1 MIPHTLP
8 LIQDRRLIITLF
20 FAACIPSA
28 PFAGKADKYIN
39 DLKTGPTIYYTP
51 EAAAYYASFGSA
63 TTTGI
68 SVNKD
73 AATHTFMATIKLGGM
88 VLSEVREA
96 VPVLIDIFPKAV
108 HVVEMRQARYNG
120 EGTFEDC
127 VSTYMMS
134 AKNQFMISCPFLDFN
149 SISQCEQFI
158 EGTSETEMISSS
170 KGKKGAISS
179 AIFNLRITFTFYGGE
194 CALSRLTGISLGHD
208 PAAWRQWWQ
217 SATPVVTSASPYT
230 YVVSS
235 PSGTMVTKNT
245 YDDIV
250 AGGKYRVVLT
260 TGDDLT
266 GVAESRTDTSMVL
279 ETTGGKPYAF
289 KFTLM
294 QSYQVLELPAPK
306 PTPVAKAAPAPGT
319 TRAEIITFEQLKQRA
334 SGNPELEVTL
344 NKGSIFKGKLQSIND
359 DRITLN
365 IEGSSIP
372 IAKDVI
378 KQIVF
383 IPFGAARKAENKE
396 RQKETPKGPFDTL
409 YIKNPQT
416 DNYGNPKPDILHFG
430 TIIDEGDNYVTMKP
444 LDGSAPTKFS
454 RDEITRFIRHSASSA
469 NDAIKRY
476 AKSLTCPSDM
486 FMVDMPPGRG
496 GKPFFKVC
504 VDKYEYP
511 NKSGTVPR
519 TKLTY
524 GEAKKLCEQQGKR
537 LCTTQEWMWAC
548 SGEDGLPYPYG
559 RNLVQDRCNTDIRLI
574 ETSGNR
580 INCVSPFG
588 GFDMSGNL
596 FEWVTTKGGGMA
608 LMGGPVSKCQTIA
621 RASSGNAKPLSGV
634 RCCKGN

>member
-1 MIPHTLP
+1 MKLHTFGYVP
-8 LIQDRRLIITLF
+8 ASRLIANLF
-20 FAACIPSA
+20 FTACISSTI
-28 PFAGKADKYIN
+28 FAGGEVDKYIK
-39 DLKTGPTIYYTP
+39 DLKSGPTVYYTP
-51 EAAAYYASFGSA
+51 EAVAYFASFSPA

-73 AATHTFMATIKLGGM
+73 AATHTFMATIKLGSM
-88 VLSEVREA
+88 VLSEAREA

-158 EGTSETEMISSS
+158 EGTNETEMISSS
-170 KGKKGAISS
+170 PGRKGAISS

-194 CALSRLTGISLGHD
+194 CALSRLTGMSLGHD

-235 PSGTMVTKNT
+235 PSGTMVTRNT

-266 GVAESRTDTSMVL
+266 GVVESRTDTSMVL

-294 QSYQVLELPAPK
+294 QSYQVIEKPAPK
-306 PTPVAKAAPAPGT
+306 PAPAVATAPNT
-319 TRAEIITFEQLKQRA
+319 TNAEIITFDQLKQRA
-334 SGNPELEVTL
+334 SGSPELEVTL
-344 NKGSIFKGKLQSIND
+344 TNGSLFKGKLQSIND
-359 DRITLN
+359 DGITLN
-365 IEGSSIP
+365 VEGSEIP
-372 IAKDVI
+372 ITKDVI
-378 KQIVF
+378 QQIVF
-383 IPFGAARKAENKE
+383 VPFGMAKKAGNKE

-444 LDGSAPTKFS
+444 IEGGAPAKYS
-454 RDEITRFIRHSASSA
+454 RDEIARFIRHSASSA
-469 NDAIKRY
+469 DDAIKRY
-476 AKSLTCPSDM
+476 AKPLTCPPDM

-511 NKSGTVPR
+511 NKHGTVPR
-519 TKLTY
+519 TKLSY

-548 SGEDGLPYPYG
+548 GGEDGRPYPYG
-559 RNLVQDRCNTDIRLI
+559 KNLEQDRCNTDIRLI

-596 FEWVTTKGGGMA
+596 FEWVTAKGGGMA

-621 RASSGNAKPLSGV
+621 EVNSGEAKPLSGV